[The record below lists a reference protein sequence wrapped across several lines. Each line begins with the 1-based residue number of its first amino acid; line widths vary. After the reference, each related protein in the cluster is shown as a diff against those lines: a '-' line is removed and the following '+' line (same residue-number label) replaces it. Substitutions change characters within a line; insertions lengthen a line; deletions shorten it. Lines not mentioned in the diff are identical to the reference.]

1 MAAATKVTASTDG
14 IEEIEHKEGGGGGG
28 VVGCMMWMSSQA
40 KIQGLIIRLIF
51 FYICIPKVP
60 CNLSEEKHLLP

>member
-14 IEEIEHKEGGGGGG
+14 IEEIEHKEGG

-51 FYICIPKVP
+51 FLYMYP
-60 CNLSEEKHLLP
+60 